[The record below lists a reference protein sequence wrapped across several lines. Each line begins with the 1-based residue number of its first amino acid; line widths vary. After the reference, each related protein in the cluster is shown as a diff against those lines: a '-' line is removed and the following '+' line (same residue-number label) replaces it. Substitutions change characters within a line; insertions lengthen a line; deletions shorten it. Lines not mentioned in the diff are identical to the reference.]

1 MKTEIKYLPV
11 KWLLNGLSRLPFW
24 MLYGISDIIFLLI
37 YYVVRYRRKVAYKNI
52 SDSFPEKSEKERK
65 TILKQFY
72 RNFADYFVETIKL
85 GHVTDDQMRSRMKF
99 VGLEEVDKLFDN
111 GRSIAMYFSHCGN
124 WEWAPS
130 ITLWTR
136 HKPSEKIVFAQV
148 YRPLTNHW
156 FDQYFLKLR
165 SRFGSVSF
173 DKKMVFRDLLKLRRD
188 GIQSIT
194 GFMSDQKPSHG
205 DVGHIMMF
213 LNHPT
218 AIITG
223 TEMLARKLD
232 MAVLYWDVD
241 KPSRGHYVLTAKIIT
256 EHPGEMPMFSI
267 TDRYGRLL
275 EETIRRNPSIWLWTH
290 KRWKKKVEMPKENIE
305 EK

>member
-1 MKTEIKYLPV
+1 
-11 KWLLNGLSRLPFW
+11 

-130 ITLWTR
+130 ITLWTK

>member
-11 KWLLNGLSRLPFW
+11 KWFLNGLSRLPFW

-52 SDSFPEKSEKERK
+52 FDSFPEKSEKERK

-85 GHVTDDQMRSRMKF
+85 GHVTDDQMRRRMKF

-130 ITLWTR
+130 ITLWTK